1 MPGDA
6 PTPSTFGLETK
17 CRKISGGK
25 GNDSS
30 IPFPPS
36 PGSPPRPRCLSLSFS
51 APCVCTVDPQND
63 GIYIYIKIAAGMAAA
78 VNINKNGKPT
88 IMAGGKYD
96 AYLYPSPLSACF
108 KLIFPKCQPPQNTHT
123 LPPFFNP
130 CSVFLFSLFQNN
142 PRNIELVAR
151 TSTIIN

>member
-1 MPGDA
+1 
-6 PTPSTFGLETK
+6 
-17 CRKISGGK
+17 
-25 GNDSS
+25 
-30 IPFPPS
+30 
-36 PGSPPRPRCLSLSFS
+36 
-51 APCVCTVDPQND
+51 
-63 GIYIYIKIAAGMAAA
+63 MAAA

-108 KLIFPKCQPPQNTHT
+108 KLIFPKCQLPQILT
-123 LPPFFNP
+123 LFPLSSTLAPFFF
-130 CSVFLFSLFQNN
+130 SSFLFSLFQNN